1 MGREA
6 PGSLGSLRA
15 RNRARALAV
24 LARRGAAS
32 QADIVRET
40 GLSRTTVSSL
50 VAELLG
56 EGIVVERSDS
66 ARQAPSPSGGRPA
79 TLLSLE
85 PSSGGFVGIDFGREI
100 VRVGVSDRAGELL
113 MDARSDR
120 LEVAQQADQALE
132 VAEAMVWRLLDQAE
146 LQPERVISAGVAVS
160 APVRSDAPGFAS
172 RVIFPSWADVNVP
185 EFFGERLGVPV
196 HVGND
201 ANLGALAEATFG
213 VGSARRNLFYV
224 MLSEGIGGG
233 VIVDGKIYLGQTGA
247 AGELGHIVVDPDGQI
262 CRCGNRGCLATVAG
276 GAALTAA
283 LRQIHGPHMTVDEL
297 IALSRDGD
305 PGAARLIADA
315 GEAVGRVLAG
325 TCSVLDPELVIIG
338 GELAPAGRPLLDS
351 IRGSLERWISPAS
364 GHYPVALGELGS
376 KAEVLGAIAL
386 AMSHAAEETL
396 APPGAGTDLGL
407 ADNRPTPAR
416 TGQGAPR
423 GRSRATSRQPMS

>member
-1 MGREA
+1 M
-6 PGSLGSLRA
+6 LQ
-15 RNRARALAV
+15 
-24 LARRGAAS
+24 RRGAAS

-50 VAELLG
+50 VAELLD

-66 ARQAPSPSGGRPA
+66 ARAAPSPSGGRPA

-85 PSSGGFVGIDFGREI
+85 PSSGGFVGVDFGREV
-100 VRVGVSDRAGELL
+100 VRVAVANRAGELL
-113 MDARSDR
+113 LDSRSDR
-120 LEVAQQADQALE
+120 LEVAHRAEEALD
-132 VAEAMVWRLLDQAE
+132 VAEAMVWRLLEQAE
-146 LQPERVISAGVAVS
+146 LGPDRVIRGGVAVS
-160 APVRSDAPGFAS
+160 APVLSDSPGYVS
-172 RVIFPSWADVNVP
+172 EVIFPSWAEVNVAA
-185 EFFGERLGVPV
+185 FFGDRLGVPV

-201 ANLGALAEATFG
+201 ANLGALAETAFG
-213 VGSARRNLFYV
+213 AGRARRNLFYV

-233 VIVDGKIYLGQTGA
+233 VIVDGRIYLGQTGA

-297 IALSRDGD
+297 IALSHDGD

-315 GEAVGRVLAG
+315 GEAVGRVLAA

-338 GELAPAGRPLLDS
+338 GELAPAGPPLLAS
-351 IRGSLERWISPAS
+351 VRSSLERWISPAS
-364 GHYPVALGELGS
+364 GHYPVALGELGA

-386 AMSHAAEETL
+386 AMSHAADEAL
-396 APPGAGTDLGL
+396 APAYGLTGVNAPAATPGSGGPTIAG
-407 ADNRPTPAR
+407 AR
-416 TGQGAPR
+416 T
-423 GRSRATSRQPMS
+423 

>member
-1 MGREA
+1 MARAA
-6 PGSLGSLRA
+6 PGSLESLRA

-100 VRVGVSDRAGELL
+100 VRVAVANRSGELL
-113 MDARSDR
+113 VDHRSDR
-120 LEVAQQADQALE
+120 LEVAHEAREALA
-132 VAEAMVWRLLDQAE
+132 VAEAMLSRALGETE
-146 LQPERVISAGVAVS
+146 LPSDRVIGAGVAVS
-160 APVRSDAPGFAS
+160 APVRTDSPGFAS
-172 RVIFPSWADVNVP
+172 GVIFPSWAQVNVA
-185 EFFGERLGVPV
+185 EFLGERLGVPV
-196 HVGND
+196 HVDND

-213 VGSARRNLFYV
+213 AGRGTRNLFYV
-224 MLSEGIGGG
+224 GLSEGIGGG
-233 VIVDGKIYLGQTGA
+233 VIIDGRIYLGHTGA
-247 AGELGHIVVDPDGQI
+247 AGELGHIVINPDGQV

-283 LRQIHGPHMTVDEL
+283 LRQIHGAHMTVDEL

-305 PGAARLIADA
+305 SGAARLLADA

-325 TCSVLDPELVIIG
+325 MCSLLDPELVIIG
-338 GELAPAGRPLLDS
+338 GELAPAGQPLLNS
-351 IRGSLERWISPAS
+351 ISGSLERWISPAS
-364 GHYPVALGELGS
+364 GHYPVVLGQLGGN
-376 KAEVLGAIAL
+376 AEVLGAIAL
-386 AMSHAAEETL
+386 AMSHVPDQALAPLAPSAAEAEHG
-396 APPGAGTDLGL
+396 P
-407 ADNRPTPAR
+407 R
-416 TGQGAPR
+416 R
-423 GRSRATSRQPMS
+423 GRSRPSSRRAKS